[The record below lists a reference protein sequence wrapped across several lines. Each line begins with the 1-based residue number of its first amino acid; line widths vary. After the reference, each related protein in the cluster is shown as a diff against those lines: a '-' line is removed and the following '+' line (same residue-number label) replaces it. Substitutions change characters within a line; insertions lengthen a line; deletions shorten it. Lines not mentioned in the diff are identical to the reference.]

1 MDKVTDDQKA
11 RIVELY
17 TSGESTVQIG
27 RRLLAAAVAVNKFSR
42 VRVQRWCCS
51 RRR

>member
-17 TSGESTVQIG
+17 TSEESTVQIG
-27 RRLLAAAVAVNKFSR
+27 RRPSGR
-42 VRVQRWCCS
+42 GCRSQ
-51 RRR
+51 

>member
-27 RRLLAAAVAVNKFSR
+27 RRLLAAAVAVTSR